1 MGRLEI
7 STNIALPK
15 GTEDLFDDIV
25 PDLVDFLIRRVVKI
39 LNLEDYTIKSEGSSA
54 EGGRVFVI
62 YDKISGTRIAKVSVS
77 FERTKGL
84 CRIDVFQ

>member
-7 STNIALPK
+7 NTNIALPK

-25 PDLVDFLIRRVVKI
+25 PDLIDFLIRRVVKI
-39 LNLEDYTIKSEGSSA
+39 LNLEDYTIKSEGSA
-54 EGGRVFVI
+54 ERMRVFTI

-77 FERTKGL
+77 FERMKGL
-84 CRIDVFQ
+84 CRIDIFQ